1 MSGIWYRLLIKK
13 FTGRPQGDFMAA
25 NSSGVFFYK
34 RRFCVALTNS
44 GFQRADVS
52 TRVRF
57 GEPVNP

>member
-1 MSGIWYRLLIKK
+1 MSFDHSHDHDHDHDEEDDGGEFEVK
-13 FTGRPQGDFMAA
+13 A
-25 NSSGVFFYK
+25 VFFYK
-34 RRFCVALTNS
+34 RRFAVALTNS